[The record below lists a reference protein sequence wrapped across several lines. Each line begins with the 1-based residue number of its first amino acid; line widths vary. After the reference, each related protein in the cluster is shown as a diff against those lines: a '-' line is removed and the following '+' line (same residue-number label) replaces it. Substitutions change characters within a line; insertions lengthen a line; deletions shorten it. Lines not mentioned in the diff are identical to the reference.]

1 MRLTGVTA
9 VVTGGSSGIGLAT
22 ATQLAERGA
31 RVTVVGSDPT
41 RVRAA
46 ADAVGG
52 IALVCDFADQAAVL
66 GLARSL
72 ADGSATGGSL
82 PDLVIH
88 NAGVGLRA
96 PASEANSDELARIFA
111 VNVMAPITLTAALV
125 PAMVQR
131 RSGRLAFV
139 GSIAGAVGSAG
150 ESVYAATKS
159 ALTGYADSLR
169 AELAGTGVGVT
180 VLLPGV
186 VATPFFERR
195 GVPYHRTNPRPVDAA
210 RVARGL
216 LRGIERDANLVTVPG
231 WLRLPIALNAVTPQL
246 FGWLTG
252 KFGR

>member
-1 MRLTGVTA
+1 MRLAGATV

-22 ATQLAERGA
+22 VTQLAERGA
-31 RVTVVGSDPT
+31 RVTVVGNDAA

-46 ADAVGG
+46 AAAVGG
-52 IALVCDFADQAAVL
+52 IAIVCDLVDRTSVL
-66 GLARSL
+66 DVARSL
-72 ADGSATGGSL
+72 ADGSATNGL
-82 PDLVIH
+82 VPDLVIH
-88 NAGVGLRA
+88 NAGLGLRA
-96 PASEANSDELARIFA
+96 PASEADRDDLVRIFSI
-111 VNVMAPITLTAALV
+111 NVMAPIALTAALL
-125 PAMVQR
+125 PAMVR
-131 RSGRLAFV
+131 RGSGRFVFV

-150 ESVYAATKS
+150 ESVYAATKA

-186 VATPFFERR
+186 VDTAFFARR
-195 GVPYHRTNPRPVDAA
+195 GVPYHRTSPKPVTAA

-231 WLRLPIALNAVTPQL
+231 WLRVPIALSAVTPQM